1 MRLNG
6 GLLSEGTSE
15 YLRQIKD
22 ERQEQNKRE
31 STDLPRVAPC
41 VAHAYSSEEQE
52 EIQQKKETL
61 QKRFGEINYKTK
73 VMTTEEKDWFLS
85 LPKETKL
92 MLMDDM
98 LKEDKTGMAFETMNI
113 LLEAPISKGGI
124 SSDEI
129 KVIFDNDIERRKA
142 SK

>member
-6 GLLSEGTSE
+6 GLLSEGTSK
-15 YLRQIKD
+15 YVKQIRD
-22 ERQEQNKRE
+22 ERQEKNKRE

-41 VAHAYSSEEQE
+41 IAHAYASEEQE

-113 LLEAPISKGGI
+113 LLETPISEGGV
-124 SSDEI
+124 STDEI
-129 KVIFDNDIERRKA
+129 KVIFDNDLERRKA

>member
-15 YLRQIKD
+15 YLRKIKD

-41 VAHAYSSEEQE
+41 VAHAHASEEQE

-85 LPKETKL
+85 LPKEMKL
-92 MLMDDM
+92 KLMDDM
-98 LKEDKTGMAFETMNI
+98 LKEGETGMAFATMNL
-113 LLEAPISKGGI
+113 LLEAPISEGGV
-124 SSDEI
+124 STDEI
-129 KVIFDNDIERRKA
+129 KVIFDNDLERRKA